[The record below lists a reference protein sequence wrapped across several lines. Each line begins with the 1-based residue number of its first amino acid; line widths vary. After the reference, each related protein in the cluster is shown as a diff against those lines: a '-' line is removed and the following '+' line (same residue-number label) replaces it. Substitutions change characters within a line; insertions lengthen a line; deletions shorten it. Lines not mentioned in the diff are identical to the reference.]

1 MKGIYSALTLLFI
14 CSLNLFAQKEKKD
27 DLNGDYFLMK
37 GRVYQ
42 VDMLEE
48 TEDKASNV
56 QVVVYQEKELYVAFF
71 TNESGAYSFYLPIG
85 HNYEIWFG
93 GAAYVNKKVSIDAS
107 QFPKEKKPRTT
118 PLDIGLFRPIDGY
131 DFPMLNE
138 PIVHINYDP
147 ELDQIG
153 PDLDAVEGKTA
164 ELEKYF
170 KKIKKESGKK
180 KT

>member
-1 MKGIYSALTLLFI
+1 MKGIYSTLALLCF
-14 CSLNLFAQKEKKD
+14 CSLNLLAQKEKRD
-27 DLNGDYFLMK
+27 EITGDYFLIK

-42 VDMLEE
+42 VDMLEG

-71 TNESGAYSFYLPIG
+71 TSETGAYSFYLPIG
-85 HNYEIWFG
+85 HQYEIWYG
-93 GAAYVNKKVSIDAS
+93 GSAFVNKKVHIDAT

-118 PLDIGLFRPIDGY
+118 PLDMGLFRPIEGY

-138 PIVHINYDP
+138 PMVHISYDP

-153 PDLDAVEGKTA
+153 ANLEAIASKTA

-170 KKIKKESGKK
+170 KKIKKEASKK